1 MKGDYSNLIE
11 NFVVHVVRCNLQIL
25 LNPISLVII
34 DTSGD
39 RRNILLGLAKCVT
52 FFPKQKKRKK
62 ETNNNK
68 KLIRKSEEEETK

>member
-11 NFVVHVVRCNLQIL
+11 DFIVHVVRCNLQIL

-39 RRNILLGLAKCVT
+39 RRNILLFSKVCN
-52 FFPKQKKRKK
+52 FFPKAKKKK
-62 ETNNNK
+62 ERN
-68 KLIRKSEEEETK
+68 